1 MVVGDAL
8 NTAAVEFLSE
18 LVVGS
23 SLIERNLQLGSNV
36 LYQSRDLR
44 AA

>member
-1 MVVGDAL
+1 M
-8 NTAAVEFLSE
+8 NTTAVEFLGE
-18 LVVGS
+18 LGGGS

-36 LYQSRDLR
+36 LYQSWDLR